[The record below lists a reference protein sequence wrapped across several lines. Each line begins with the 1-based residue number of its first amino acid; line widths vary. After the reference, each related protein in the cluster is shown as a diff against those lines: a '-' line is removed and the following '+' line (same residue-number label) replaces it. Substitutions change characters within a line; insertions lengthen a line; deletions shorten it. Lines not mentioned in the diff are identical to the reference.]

1 LGYEGRGNGEDKETI
16 SGETVCPG
24 CINEE
29 VKSMT
34 WYQEWYEKVFRK
46 YSDMGYKE
54 IPHFCIKED
63 KWK

>member
-1 LGYEGRGNGEDKETI
+1 LGYEGRGNGEDKEI
-16 SGETVCPG
+16 ICPG

-29 VKSMT
+29 VKGMT
-34 WYQEWYEKVFRK
+34 WYREWYERAFRK
-46 YSDMGYKE
+46 YADMGYKE